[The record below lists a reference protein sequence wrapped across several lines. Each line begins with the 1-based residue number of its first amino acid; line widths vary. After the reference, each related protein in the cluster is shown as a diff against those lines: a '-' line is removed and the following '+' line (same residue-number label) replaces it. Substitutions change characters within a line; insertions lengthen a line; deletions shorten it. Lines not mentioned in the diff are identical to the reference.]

1 LVVLAFVSFVVFT
14 VRSASRIIPPQT
26 NGTTLADD
34 TSIKPAM
41 MEDQTHPV
49 LLPKVYV
56 VQWHNDTLGRT
67 FFAAAF
73 KKHDDAVRCFE
84 DAKPIG
90 FGGMRYIL
98 PVTKSCKSLSAYA
111 RDCESATEIP
121 SNVHIVIVQQ
131 SAAGVHR
138 VCVFETL
145 DSAKQYAHTA
155 THFGVRA
162 AIFANAPVRDS
173 YEGLDLSYES
183 SKAKKSHR
191 DDSLEESSSSEHAGF
206 ERKHCDPMP
215 ESLTSLFGGSIPPF
229 LLRVMGST
237 KLHGRHRSVDS
248 QNASVVSQIDEV
260 TTMSSHGASHEK
272 DEGVRFEEVD

>member
-1 LVVLAFVSFVVFT
+1 
-14 VRSASRIIPPQT
+14 
-26 NGTTLADD
+26 
-34 TSIKPAM
+34 M

-145 DSAKQYAHTA
+145 DSAKQYARLA
-155 THFGVRA
+155 NRFGLPV

-173 YEGLDLSYES
+173 YEGLDCSYEKVEVSKKHDSPIEEIATSKKVS
-183 SKAKKSHR
+183 SM
-191 DDSLEESSSSEHAGF
+191 EN
-206 ERKHCDPMP
+206 
-215 ESLTSLFGGSIPPF
+215 
-229 LLRVMGST
+229 
-237 KLHGRHRSVDS
+237 SVC
-248 QNASVVSQIDEV
+248 
-260 TTMSSHGASHEK
+260 
-272 DEGVRFEEVD
+272 